1 MKYFTFHG
9 IKSFAFYQTSLK
21 NPVNVHATLQDL
33 LFSHLKKNEFDFS
46 AVLLSWFFDLQ
57 KNDFWRMLQ
66 SKLSFSKKKIKEI
79 IAYKIMSFLI
89 YQKYV
94 FILFCYDLLKLNLM

>member
-46 AVLLSWFFDLQ
+46 AVLLS
-57 KNDFWRMLQ
+57 
-66 SKLSFSKKKIKEI
+66 
-79 IAYKIMSFLI
+79 
-89 YQKYV
+89 
-94 FILFCYDLLKLNLM
+94 